1 MKKWL
6 VTVVAVAAL
15 GLVSVSADV
24 TVVQT
29 MTMEGPAAAMA
40 GGMLPRITMRIKG
53 QKSRA
58 DVEVKGQ
65 TISSI
70 ADIET
75 GQMIMLNTATRTA
88 TVTTPA
94 SADAGVPVDMPKME
108 ISFKPTGKTQSIG
121 GQRCEEH
128 AFMMSVAMAE
138 LAGRGQVPPET
149 ASAMQ
154 DVKMVMN
161 GSIWIA
167 RSGPGAAEF
176 AAFSKAALDSK
187 LLGALTGM
195 PSGTSGPMEKM
206 MQASASAPG
215 LPYLAEATMTLEGS
229 GPMVEAMNQMGPMK
243 IVQKISSVSTDL
255 LGDELFVIPEGYT
268 VEKK

>member
-1 MKKWL
+1 
-6 VTVVAVAAL
+6 
-15 GLVSVSADV
+15 
-24 TVVQT
+24 
-29 MTMEGPAAAMA
+29 
-40 GGMLPRITMRIKG
+40 
-53 QKSRA
+53 
-58 DVEVKGQ
+58 
-65 TISSI
+65 
-70 ADIET
+70 
-75 GQMIMLNTATRTA
+75 
-88 TVTTPA
+88 
-94 SADAGVPVDMPKME
+94 
-108 ISFKPTGKTQSIG
+108 
-121 GQRCEEH
+121 
-128 AFMMSVAMAE
+128 
-138 LAGRGQVPPET
+138 
-149 ASAMQ
+149 MQ